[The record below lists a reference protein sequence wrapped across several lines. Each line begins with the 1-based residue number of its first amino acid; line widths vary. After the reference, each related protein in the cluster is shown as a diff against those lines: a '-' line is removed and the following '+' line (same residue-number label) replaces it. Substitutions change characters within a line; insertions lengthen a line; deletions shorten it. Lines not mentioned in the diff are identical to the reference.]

1 MRTLADQTAIA
12 RCAVPQ
18 HPTAKQALLDQL
30 RARLARLDQQR
41 TDRPILPLGLAAV
54 DRVLP
59 GGGLARGCLH
69 ELCGAPERA
78 AAAGFAAALLGRLA
92 AEGHALWIGPQS
104 DLYAPGLAAQG
115 LPPERLIVV
124 RAGSRDARLWGL
136 EEALRSPGLTAVLAE
151 IDRLTLTQSRRL
163 QLAAEAKGVTAFL
176 LRPLAACDTPSAA
189 PSATPT
195 AAVTRWRIT
204 PLAAVATDDAA
215 SRAWRPPAWRVE
227 LVRCRGGRTGA
238 WAIAWR
244 EGGFHE
250 IAGALALA
258 AEPGDRPDQAPER
271 AEERARSA

>member
-1 MRTLADQTAIA
+1 
-12 RCAVPQ
+12 VPSTP
-18 HPTAKQALLDQL
+18 HPTAKQALLEKL
-30 RARLARLDQQR
+30 RARLARLDR
-41 TDRPILPLGLAAV
+41 HPTERPILPLGLAAV

-69 ELCGAPERA
+69 ELCGAPDRA

-92 AEGHALWIGPQS
+92 VDGHALWIGPRD

-124 RAGSRDARLWGL
+124 RAGARDARLWAL

-151 IDRLTLTQSRRL
+151 VDRLTLTQSRRL

-176 LRPLAACDTPSAA
+176 LRPLAACDAPTAAPTAA
-189 PSATPT
+189 PSA
-195 AAVTRWRIT
+195 AMTRWRIT
-204 PLAAVATDDAA
+204 PLPAAATDDA
-215 SRAWRPPAWRVE
+215 SRAWGPPSGWRPPSWRVE
-227 LVRCRGGRTGA
+227 LIRCRGGRTGA

-250 IAGALALA
+250 ITGALALA

-271 AEERARSA
+271 AKSA

>member
-1 MRTLADQTAIA
+1 MPKHQ
-12 RCAVPQ
+12 
-18 HPTAKQALLDQL
+18 TAKQALLDRL
-30 RARLARLDQQR
+30 RTRLARLDHGDR
-41 TDRPILPLGLAAV
+41 ADRPILPFGLAAV

-69 ELCGAPERA
+69 ELCGAPDRA

-92 AEGHALWIGPQS
+92 ADGHALWIGPQG
-104 DLYAPGLAAQG
+104 DLYAPGLVAQG

-124 RAGSRDARLWGL
+124 RAGPRDIRLWAL

-151 IDRLTLTQSRRL
+151 VDRLTLTQSRRL

-176 LRPLAACDTPSAA
+176 LRPLAACEAPTAA
-189 PSATPT
+189 PSA
-195 AAVTRWRIT
+195 AMTRWRIT
-204 PLAAVATDDAA
+204 PLPAAATADA
-215 SRAWRPPAWRVE
+215 SPRAWERPRWRVE

-250 IAGALALA
+250 ITGALAVA

-271 AEERARSA
+271 AQKRARSA

>member
-1 MRTLADQTAIA
+1 MSQ
-12 RCAVPQ
+12 
-18 HPTAKQALLDQL
+18 TAKQALLDRL
-30 RARLARLDQQR
+30 RTRLARLDHQP
-41 TDRPILPLGLAAV
+41 TGRPILPLGLAAV
-54 DRVLP
+54 DGVLP

-69 ELCGAPERA
+69 ELCGAPDRA

-92 AEGHALWIGPQS
+92 DSGHALWIGPRG

-115 LPPERLIVV
+115 LPPQRLIVV
-124 RAGSRDARLWGL
+124 RAGARDARLWAL

-151 IDRLTLTQSRRL
+151 VDRLTLTQSRRL

-176 LRPLAACDTPSAA
+176 LRPLSAGDA
-189 PSATPT
+189 PSTAPT
-195 AAVTRWRIT
+195 AAMTRWRIT
-204 PLAAVATDDAA
+204 PLPAAATDEA
-215 SRAWRPPAWRVE
+215 SRAWHPPCWRVE

-250 IAGALALA
+250 ITGALALA

-271 AEERARSA
+271 APEHAPEHAKSA

>member
-1 MRTLADQTAIA
+1 MSQ
-12 RCAVPQ
+12 
-18 HPTAKQALLDQL
+18 TAKQTLLDQL
-30 RARLARLDQQR
+30 RARLARLDQHP

-69 ELCGAPERA
+69 ELCGAPDRA

-92 AEGHALWIGPQS
+92 ADGHALWIGPQS

-124 RAGSRDARLWGL
+124 QARGRDARLWAL

-151 IDRLTLTQSRRL
+151 VDRLTLTQSRRL

-176 LRPLAACDTPSAA
+176 LRPLAACNAPDTASGAA
-189 PSATPT
+189 PT
-195 AAVTRWRIT
+195 AAITRWRIT
-204 PLAAVATDDAA
+204 PLPAAATDAA
-215 SRAWRPPAWRVE
+215 RAWQPPRWRVE

-250 IAGALALA
+250 ITGALALA
-258 AEPGDRPDQAPER
+258 AEPRDRPDQAPER
-271 AEERARSA
+271 ALDRAKSA

>member
-1 MRTLADQTAIA
+1 
-12 RCAVPQ
+12 VPKHQ
-18 HPTAKQALLDQL
+18 TAKQALLDQL
-30 RARLARLDQQR
+30 RARLARLDHGDR
-41 TDRPILPLGLAAV
+41 AGRPILSLGLAAV

-69 ELCGAPERA
+69 ELCGAPDRA
-78 AAAGFAAALLGRLA
+78 AAAGFTAALLGRLA
-92 AEGHALWIGPQS
+92 ADGHALWIGPRD
-104 DLYAPGLAAQG
+104 DLYVPGLAAQG
-115 LPPERLIVV
+115 LSPERLIVV
-124 RAGSRDARLWGL
+124 RAGPRDARLWAL

-151 IDRLTLTQSRRL
+151 VDRLTLTQSRRL

-176 LRPLAACDTPSAA
+176 LRPLAACDA
-189 PSATPT
+189 PS

-204 PLAAVATDDAA
+204 PLSAAATDDA
-215 SRAWRPPAWRVE
+215 SRAWRSPCWRVE

-250 IAGALALA
+250 ITGALALA

-271 AEERARSA
+271 APERARERARSA

>member
-1 MRTLADQTAIA
+1 
-12 RCAVPQ
+12 VPSTS

-30 RARLARLDQQR
+30 RARLARLDQHR
-41 TDRPILPLGLAAV
+41 TDRPILPFGLAAV

-69 ELCGAPERA
+69 ELCGAPDRA

-92 AEGHALWIGPQS
+92 VDGHALWIGPRG

-124 RAGSRDARLWGL
+124 RAGARDARLWAL

-151 IDRLTLTQSRRL
+151 VDRLTLTQSRRL
-163 QLAAEAKGVTAFL
+163 QLAAEAQGVSALL
-176 LRPLAACDTPSAA
+176 LRPLSACDAPSAA
-189 PSATPT
+189 PT
-195 AAVTRWRIT
+195 AAMTRWRIT
-204 PLAAVATDDAA
+204 PLPDAA
-215 SRAWRPPAWRVE
+215 DLDASPRAWQRPRWRVE

-250 IAGALALA
+250 VTGALALA
-258 AEPGDRPDQAPER
+258 AEPGDRPDQATER
-271 AEERARSA
+271 AQKRAPKHAKSA

>member
-1 MRTLADQTAIA
+1 MPRHLNRKPASTTDKRAVIERLRT
-12 RCAVPQ
+12 
-18 HPTAKQALLDQL
+18 
-30 RARLARLDQQR
+30 RLAQLEAVGRSGGVMA
-41 TDRPILPLGLAAV
+41 LGLPGLDGA
-54 DRVLP
+54 LP
-59 GGGLARGCLH
+59 GGGLPRGCLH
-69 ELCGAPERA
+69 ELCGAPDRA

-92 AEGHALWIGPQS
+92 ADGHALWIGPRD

-124 RAGSRDARLWGL
+124 RAGPRDARLWAL

-151 IDRLTLTQSRRL
+151 IDRLTLTQIRRL

-176 LRPLAACDTPSAA
+176 LRPLAACDA
-189 PSATPT
+189 PS

-204 PLAAVATDDAA
+204 PLSAAATDNA
-215 SRAWRPPAWRVE
+215 SRAWRSPRWRVE

-250 IAGALALA
+250 VTSALAVA
-258 AEPGDRPDQAPER
+258 AEPGDRPD
-271 AEERARSA
+271 RARSA

>member
-1 MRTLADQTAIA
+1 MS
-12 RCAVPQ
+12 
-18 HPTAKQALLDQL
+18 HPTAKQALLAEL
-30 RARLARLDQQR
+30 RARLARLDHGDR

-69 ELCGAPERA
+69 ELCGETERA

-92 AEGHALWIGPQS
+92 ADGHALWIGPRG

-124 RAGSRDARLWGL
+124 QARARDARLWAL

-151 IDRLTLTQSRRL
+151 VDRLTLTQSRRL
-163 QLAAEAKGVTAFL
+163 QLAAEAQGVTAFL
-176 LRPLAACDTPSAA
+176 LRPPSACGA
-189 PSATPT
+189 PNAAPGAAPT
-195 AAVTRWRIT
+195 AAMTRWRIT
-204 PLAAVATDDAA
+204 PLADAATDDA
-215 SRAWRPPAWRVE
+215 SRAWEPPRWRVE

-250 IAGALALA
+250 ITGALALA
-258 AEPGDRPDQAPER
+258 AQPGDRPDQAR
-271 AEERARSA
+271 TA

>member
-1 MRTLADQTAIA
+1 M
-12 RCAVPQ
+12 PSK
-18 HPTAKQALLDQL
+18 HPTAKQALLDEL
-30 RARLARLDQQR
+30 RARLARLDHGDR
-41 TDRPILPLGLAAV
+41 TCRPILPLGLAAV

-69 ELCGAPERA
+69 ELCGAPDRA

-92 AEGHALWIGPQS
+92 ADGHALWIGPRD
-104 DLYAPGLAAQG
+104 DLYAPGLVAQG

-124 RAGSRDARLWGL
+124 RAGPRDDRLWAL

-151 IDRLTLTQSRRL
+151 VDRLTLTQSRRL

-176 LRPLAACDTPSAA
+176 LRPLAAWAA
-189 PSATPT
+189 PT
-195 AAVTRWRIT
+195 AAMTRWLIT
-204 PLAAVATDDAA
+204 PLPEEAATADA
-215 SRAWRPPAWRVE
+215 SRAWGPPSWRVE
-227 LVRCRGGRTGA
+227 LIRCRGGRTGA

-250 IAGALALA
+250 ITGALALA

-271 AEERARSA
+271 AQKRARSA

>member
-1 MRTLADQTAIA
+1 
-12 RCAVPQ
+12 VPKHQ
-18 HPTAKQALLDQL
+18 TAKQALLDRL
-30 RARLARLDQQR
+30 RARLARLDHGDR
-41 TDRPILPLGLAAV
+41 ADRPILPLGLAAV

-69 ELCGAPERA
+69 ELCGAPDRA
-78 AAAGFAAALLGRLA
+78 AAAGFTAALLGRLA
-92 AEGHALWIGPQS
+92 ADGHALWIGPRD
-104 DLYAPGLAAQG
+104 DLYAPGLIAQG

-124 RAGSRDARLWGL
+124 RAGPRDARLWAL

-151 IDRLTLTQSRRL
+151 VDRLTLTQSRRL

-176 LRPLAACDTPSAA
+176 LRPLAACDA
-189 PSATPT
+189 PS

-204 PLAAVATDDAA
+204 PLPEGAADDA
-215 SRAWRPPAWRVE
+215 SRAWRPPCWRVE

-250 IAGALALA
+250 ITGALALA

-271 AEERARSA
+271 AQKRARSA